1 MAYNITCPKDTRKQV
16 QVVKGGIPRQLEIS
30 VVAGTKHETKA
41 LDRHLHSCI
50 FRVQSTSLW
59 IFLVDVFPSKFWS
72 GQACSEIVNP
82 LRHGEWSEWA
92 QNNTQPRPGVLDL
105 KHCASLRKTQKQ
117 QHGRMASSPQRSTYT
132 ITYIPAPPPKKYN
145 DQSGMWNHSIS
156 LHPKREPRPQF
167 VDG

>member
-1 MAYNITCPKDTRKQV
+1 MFPFTRHDIGYKAKPGPSRVEYQIMAYNITCPKNTRKQV

-30 VVAGTKHETKA
+30 FVAGTKHETKA

-50 FRVQSTSLW
+50 FRMQSTSLW

-105 KHCASLRKTQKQ
+105 KHCASFRKTQKTATRT
-117 QHGRMASSPQRSTYT
+117 HGFQPAKINIYYTVHTSTPQ
-132 ITYIPAPPPKKYN
+132 KK
-145 DQSGMWNHSIS
+145 
-156 LHPKREPRPQF
+156 
-167 VDG
+167 